1 MTAAPIGVLRPVTR
15 LVVLLVATLF
25 IVGLAFLTVSVIA
38 AQGFTLGSAVSVFVV
53 VLMGVGIVGA
63 LLNPPRR

>member
-1 MTAAPIGVLRPVTR
+1 MTR
-15 LVVLLVATLF
+15 LLILLVATLF
-25 IVGLAFLTVSVIA
+25 IVGFAFLTISAIA
-38 AQGFTLGSAVSVFVV
+38 AQGFTLGGAISIFVV

>member
-1 MTAAPIGVLRPVTR
+1 VTR
-15 LVVLLVATLF
+15 ILILLVAALF
-25 IVGLAFLTVSVIA
+25 IVGFAFLTLSAIA
-38 AQGFTLGSAVSVFVV
+38 AQGFTLGSAISIFVV

>member
-1 MTAAPIGVLRPVTR
+1 MITR
-15 LVVLLVATLF
+15 LVVLLIAALF
-25 IVGLAFLTVSVIA
+25 VVGFAFLTLSAIA

-53 VLMGVGIVGA
+53 VLMGVGILGA

>member
-1 MTAAPIGVLRPVTR
+1 VTR

-25 IVGLAFLTVSVIA
+25 IVGLAFLTLSAIA
-38 AQGFTLGSAVSVFVV
+38 AQGFTLGSAISIFVV

>member
-1 MTAAPIGVLRPVTR
+1 MTR
-15 LVVLLVATLF
+15 LVVLLTATLF
-25 IVGLAFLTVSVIA
+25 VVGLAYLTLHTIVVQKGISI
-38 AQGFTLGSAVSVFVV
+38 GTAVSVFVV

>member
-1 MTAAPIGVLRPVTR
+1 LVR
-15 LVVLLVATLF
+15 LLVLLVAALF
-25 IVGLAFLTVSVIA
+25 VVGFAFLTLSAIA

-53 VLMGVGIVGA
+53 VLMAVGILGA